1 MSCYSM
7 GSSDDES
14 LSGSRSSDES
24 EFTRELPPPK
34 RPRRNYT
41 LVGVFSSITEA
52 LAGMGGGSG
61 NMYSVLYNYGKKG
74 NGQRVFGCKTHREC
88 EKRFRVGFSD
98 DGEGKTVTLE
108 ESGEHT
114 TEVLPTAK
122 TGINP
127 LLKRESDHLL
137 RGGAGGQKARKLLG
151 ERYAKNVILDAILP
165 TEKQLTN
172 RKAYLKRKAADGW
185 EIRNMGEL
193 LEWIADKKCVSKDNF
208 FGAGGQ
214 FDAETD
220 ESSFSTQPAEFRHE
234 LIVLRSFEHAVD
246 AQDENGAKSFG
257 VVVSSRTCFRNIL
270 YAHQGQSTDGV
281 LGATD
286 GTYRLH
292 FGKRMVASR
301 LRDVYNPLHPTKYRL
316 HRINCKRI
324 LSSLA
329 RHRNLELLPPLVSKG
344 PGKSNKLLQEPT
356 FFQSNIWPDIQY
368 MHAART
374 KEQFEAFAK
383 LFLQYWRDQG
393 EIAYST
399 WFKNTYLAGVWANW
413 FGVCAIPGVTP
424 SQNAIEAHHRVIKQ
438 SCVTSLRAS
447 TATVLNE
454 SLPRILYHQSTTPAR
469 TKLAHYCEGPV
480 LAEVI
485 ARKLLSTSEN
495 YYINRVTRRKIVKA
509 IVFNASKYVVG
520 NNNVHGNI
528 VTRDRVKRQVELEYL
543 SLHQVKVLCTDQLAL
558 EMESTFD
565 HAQIDAIRE
574 KYMCDCLA
582 FWHTGWLCSHII
594 SAGVLLKDINFDV
607 LIARLPVRKVAGG
620 QRKDRGALE
629 MSRSSSDFFSVD
641 NLVDLF
647 LRFPARP
654 LHWNCLRDFTSDDGT
669 NTEMRAGVI
678 TTWAERDGV
687 FVWSVRFSNGENV
700 KVECEDLAQC
710 VNRAFAMGL
719 EVTKTIDL

>member
-41 LVGVFSSITEA
+41 LVGMFSSITEA

-127 LLKRESDHLL
+127 LLKRESDDLL

-151 ERYAKNVILDAILP
+151 ERYAKNVMLDAILP

-172 RKAYLKRKAADGW
+172 RKAYLKRKAA
-185 EIRNMGEL
+185 
-193 LEWIADKKCVSKDNF
+193 
-208 FGAGGQ
+208 GQ

-281 LGATD
+281 LGGWSLVD
-286 GTYRLH
+286 FGTYTTHFTRRKYSKTFVPWLYMFVRTESEVAYKGMFLTAKRFARLF
-292 FGKRMVASR
+292 FGI
-301 LRDVYNPLHPTKYRL
+301 D
-316 HRINCKRI
+316 
-324 LSSLA
+324 
-329 RHRNLELLPPLVSKG
+329 LELKFGSIDCTASIANAFSAVWPDIEILNCYPHLSRKARE
-344 PGKSNKLLQEPT
+344 KANKLLQEPT

-399 WFKNTYLAGVWANW
+399 WFKKTYLAGVWANW

-424 SQNAIEAHHRVIKQ
+424 SQNAIEAPGHKAVMRHIPTGQYSNR
-438 SCVTSLRAS
+438 
-447 TATVLNE
+447 
-454 SLPRILYHQSTTPAR
+454 
-469 TKLAHYCEGPV
+469 PV

-485 ARKLLSTSEN
+485 AKARKLLSTSEN